1 MRRHRSAAI
10 LLALA
15 LSVSACGQKAEKRA
29 ETAETTALE
38 PFTAADR
45 EMYSIAVDGIQAEED
60 GAYAVL
66 VTLKNKTAD
75 KTLKFSLEHASGDKL
90 VLDSYLGTE
99 LAPGKTVKENIE
111 FRKSPY
117 YAFSDFSDIRLDFE
131 VEDEADPLAR
141 RDQQDEVHIY
151 PHGGNSDARF
161 ERQAKKR
168 DQVIAEKDTF
178 KVVFL
183 GGEFNDRK
191 NYLMHFYLENNG
203 AKEMRFAIDYP
214 SLNGKMIANVMTV
227 YLEPGERRFDTLRF
241 SKSKIE
247 ENQITAVHDAAFSL
261 KVTDG
266 KNISS
271 ALLFDDTIRLKP

>member
-1 MRRHRSAAI
+1 MKRHRSAAI

-90 VLDSYLGTE
+90 VLDSYLGAE

-141 RDQQDEVHIY
+141 CDQQDEVHIY

-161 ERQAKKR
+161 EHQTKKK
-168 DQVIAEKDTF
+168 DKVIAEDDTF

-247 ENQITAVHDAAFSL
+247 ENQITAVHDAEFSL

>member
-1 MRRHRSAAI
+1 MKRHRSAAI

-90 VLDSYLGTE
+90 VLDSYLGAE

-141 RDQQDEVHIY
+141 RNQRDEVHIY
-151 PHGGNSDARF
+151 PLGGNSGARF
-161 ERQAKKR
+161 ERQTKKK
-168 DQVIAEKDTF
+168 DKVIAEEDTF

-203 AKEMRFAIDYP
+203 GKEMRFAIDYP

-247 ENQITAVHDAAFSL
+247 ENQITAVHDAEFSL

>member
-1 MRRHRSAAI
+1 MKRHRSAAI

-15 LSVSACGQKAEKRA
+15 LFVSACGQKAEKRA

-90 VLDSYLGTE
+90 VLDSYLGAK

-161 ERQAKKR
+161 EHQTKKK
-168 DQVIAEKDTF
+168 DKVIAEEDTF

-247 ENQITAVHDAAFSL
+247 ENQITAVHDAEFSL

>member
-1 MRRHRSAAI
+1 MKRHRSAAI

-66 VTLKNKTAD
+66 VTLKNKTTD
-75 KTLKFSLEHASGDKL
+75 KTLKFSLEHASGDQL
-90 VLDSYLGTE
+90 VLDSYLGAE

-117 YAFSDFSDIRLDFE
+117 YAFSAFSDIRLDFK

-151 PHGGNSDARF
+151 PRGGNSGARF
-161 ERQAKKR
+161 ERQTKKR
-168 DQVIAEKDTF
+168 DQVIAEEDTF

-203 AKEMRFAIDYP
+203 EKEMRFAIDYP

-247 ENQITAVHDAAFSL
+247 ENQITAVHDAEFSL

>member
-1 MRRHRSAAI
+1 MI
-10 LLALA
+10 
-15 LSVSACGQKAEKRA
+15 
-29 ETAETTALE
+29 
-38 PFTAADR
+38 
-45 EMYSIAVDGIQAEED
+45 AEE
-60 GAYAVL
+60 
-66 VTLKNKTAD
+66 
-75 KTLKFSLEHASGDKL
+75 
-90 VLDSYLGTE
+90 
-99 LAPGKTVKENIE
+99 
-111 FRKSPY
+111 
-117 YAFSDFSDIRLDFE
+117 
-131 VEDEADPLAR
+131 
-141 RDQQDEVHIY
+141 
-151 PHGGNSDARF
+151 
-161 ERQAKKR
+161 
-168 DQVIAEKDTF
+168 DTF

-247 ENQITAVHDAAFSL
+247 ENQITAVHDAEFSL

>member
-1 MRRHRSAAI
+1 MKRHRSAAI

-15 LSVSACGQKAEKRA
+15 LFVSACGQKAEKRA

-90 VLDSYLGTE
+90 VLDSYLGAE

-151 PHGGNSDARF
+151 LHGGNSGTRF
-161 ERQAKKR
+161 ERQTKKK
-168 DQVIAEKDTF
+168 DKVIAEEDTF

-247 ENQITAVHDAAFSL
+247 ENQITAVHDAELSL